1 MTIQLLYFARLREI
15 FGGGETLQLP
25 SGGDITIN
33 DIVNH
38 LRARGG
44 KWQQELA
51 QGKAIAFA
59 VNQTIAAPD
68 TKVPADAEV
77 AIFPPV
83 TGG

>member
-1 MTIQLLYFARLREI
+1 MTIQLLYFARLREA

-25 SGGDITIN
+25 PGKTTVADILA
-33 DIVNH
+33 H

-44 KWQQELA
+44 KWRRELA
-51 QGKAIAFA
+51 SGKALAFA
-59 VNQTIAAPD
+59 VNQTIAAPE
-68 TKVPADAEV
+68 TTVPRDAEV